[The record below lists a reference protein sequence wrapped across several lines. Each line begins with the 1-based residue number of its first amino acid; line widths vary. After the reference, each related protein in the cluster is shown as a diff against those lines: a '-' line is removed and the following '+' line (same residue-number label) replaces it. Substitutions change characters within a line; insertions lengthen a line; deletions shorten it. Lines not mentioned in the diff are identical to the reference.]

1 MARNFSTTSCVGIP
15 ARPVKKDGVKL
26 QKKEKVVLGEHDKK
40 LVEQIEALQDEVS
53 QLKRELCRME
63 KELQD
68 REEAEKRGEKKVG

>member
-1 MARNFSTTSCVGIP
+1 MTAIKIMFAILICIP
-15 ARPVKKDGVKL
+15 LAAVSYFFL
-26 QKKEKVVLGEHDKK
+26 KK

>member
-1 MARNFSTTSCVGIP
+1 M
-15 ARPVKKDGVKL
+15 
-26 QKKEKVVLGEHDKK
+26 
-40 LVEQIEALQDEVS
+40 QDEVS